1 MVPLRMRPLVAVLA
15 GLSLSAACSK
25 SSSSSASSQ
34 APSSVANAAPATAA
48 AAETAPSAGPR
59 PAAEV
64 EERKEVV
71 TEALVEKYLVYLKE
85 VVPARAATL
94 QKLGDEWGHI
104 EKEKGL
110 RQGVDAIRASEKY
123 QKAFEE
129 LEQRSRAKAGLSDEE
144 VRRASSAVDDVTLPR
159 MLLKEHGMEAQLAAM
174 ETQMKAALA
183 QLPPEQRAEAEKELK
198 ETSESLKK
206 TRESTEAREKYGD
219 AVVEVILKHEAEFVA
234 LQKQAMG
241 VEAK

>member
-1 MVPLRMRPLVAVLA
+1 MVPLRSRPLVAVLA

-25 SSSSSASSQ
+25 SSSSSASAPT
-34 APSSVANAAPATAA
+34 APSGSSAAPPKAVAVEPAPSAA
-48 AAETAPSAGPR
+48 AA
-59 PAAEV
+59 V
-64 EERKEVV
+64 EERKEAV